1 MLIFSI
7 LLIILPFIISL
18 DSSDYVMKGEEIE
31 QLEKKAKTLACSFIS
46 DSFLLS
52 MSNKEKQL
60 KEILKKNKIIK
71 KDSEADKAIPNFVSA
86 LCYSKIRP
94 ETANEILIHVSEGK
108 TDLPNRENY
117 KYLFEINSK
126 VDYKSIKKYMDEMNQ
141 IMKDIEEEEQSLHE
155 KRKDDPDLDKN
166 IKNLEKKMVR
176 NKHYMENNEEKD
188 KKEEKKNR
196 KKRKEKQK
204 EEIIKEKKEEKNEHK
219 IPRRKKSFSMKEFIK
234 RMNFKT
240 IWAFIISLIIIL
252 IFPFIYLQTNNIQIE
267 NKDNETKTE
276 EEQKEINE
284 GNKNE
289 NEKNKK
295 EPIKNDSDNKEK
307 IE

>member
-1 MLIFSI
+1 MIVCFSNNQKQRKCKFTEIKKHTIFGVEETFSTLSAETKVIPVIKENYNIEELIQN
-7 LLIILPFIISL
+7 
-18 DSSDYVMKGEEIE
+18 YKE

-219 IPRRKKSFSMKEFIK
+219 IPRRC
-234 RMNFKT
+234 T
-240 IWAFIISLIIIL
+240 
-252 IFPFIYLQTNNIQIE
+252 
-267 NKDNETKTE
+267 
-276 EEQKEINE
+276 
-284 GNKNE
+284 
-289 NEKNKK
+289 
-295 EPIKNDSDNKEK
+295 
-307 IE
+307 